1 MAVEQS
7 TQSLI
12 RKKSC
17 PILEYWRPISSL
29 SEVLLT
35 PHSRPPRPQ
44 GGFPHWKQSTWILIR
59 KNSCPISEYSYIAD
73 FQSPSDVLCNARL
86 SSIHGHR
93 LQFEGPLDPTLIQ
106 TEFFVHDKVQM
117 DLTGQLSQSFKN
129 IGNQDF
135 FSSKTFT
142 TLLLLY
148 IGIAFFN
155 LLPSIFQWGNP
166 PCGLRGR
173 PCAVRRTS
181 LRLEIGRQYSDIGAY
196 YNNGTDLP
204 RQYLIS
210 RRYLRC
216 LENVM
221 KWQGVP
227 KTRHIRVSDKQKYD
241 NIKSK

>member
-35 PHSRPPRPQ
+35 PHSWPPRPQ

-59 KNSCPISEYSYIAD
+59 KNSCPISEYWYIAD
-73 FQSPSDVLCNARL
+73 FQSPIEVLCNARL
-86 SSIHGHR
+86 FSIYGHR

-135 FSSKTFT
+135 FFKQDFYNTATTVYWNRFFQPVAFNFPMGKPPLRPQRPAVCSQEDFT
-142 TLLLLY
+142 EAGNRPPIFRYRCVLQQWHR
-148 IGIAFFN
+148 
-155 LLPSIFQWGNP
+155 PSAPI
-166 PCGLRGR
+166 
-173 PCAVRRTS
+173 
-181 LRLEIGRQYSDIGAY
+181 SDIEK
-196 YNNGTDLP
+196 
-204 RQYLIS
+204 IS
-210 RRYLRC
+210 TMSRERHEMVGC
-216 LENVM
+216 
-221 KWQGVP
+221 P
-227 KTRHIRVSDKQKYD
+227 KNTSY
-241 NIKSK
+241 SSF